1 MKPEAGQI
9 YGNRYRLVDRIAIGG
24 MGEVWRAHD
33 EVILRDVAIK
43 ILKQEF
49 MGDPGFLERFRVEAK
64 HAARVD
70 HEGIADVYDYGEG
83 GGSAYLVM
91 ELVAGESLARII
103 EKRIRLTETEVL
115 SIIEQTA
122 RALHAAHEDGLV
134 HRDVKPGNLLITPS
148 GRVKITDFGIARVA
162 DQVALT
168 ATGQVMGTVQ
178 YLSPEQATGKP
189 ATPATDIYS
198 LGIVAYEALTGRR
211 PFTGESQMVIAMAQ
225 INDKPPAMG
234 EDIDHRVQDLILTCL
249 AKKPNQRPGSAL
261 DLSNRAKA
269 LRLQLEGVAATEALE
284 LSELPTVKTQRI
296 EVDPKT
302 EPAEKLPVIWPWLV
316 LIGVLFVVAAGVLIT
331 IVLSLMNDGPADE
344 SPIPTVSPSSIVT
357 DDPSDEPRETV
368 VVLLTDVIGK
378 NVADASIFLRERGL
392 LVEAIPGEA
401 LDPSDNRILTIYKA
415 EGLGQ
420 IPVGSTVKIYYYI
433 QQAVLPSPSQTSPNP
448 TPSPTQSP
456 TPMPTPT
463 PTPSPTPS
471 FTVLP
476 SPTPSPTITN
486 GED

>member
-1 MKPEAGQI
+1 MRPEAGQV
-9 YGNRYRLVDRIAIGG
+9 YGDRYRLVDRIAIGG

-43 ILKQEF
+43 ILKPEF
-49 MGDPGFLERFRVEAK
+49 MGDPGFLERFRVEAR

-83 GGSAYLVM
+83 SGSAYLVM
-91 ELVAGESLARII
+91 ELVSGDSLARII
-103 EKRIRLTETEVL
+103 EKRIRLTGVEVL

-148 GRVKITDFGIARVA
+148 GKVKITDFGIARVA

-178 YLSPEQATGKP
+178 YLAPEQATGKP
-189 ATPATDIYS
+189 ATPSTDIYS
-198 LGIVAYEALTGRR
+198 LGIVAYEALTGKR

-234 EDIDHRVQDLILTCL
+234 EDIDKRVQDLVLACL

-269 LRLQLEGVAATEALE
+269 LRLQLEGVSATDVFNQDQTTTVRTRTLE
-284 LSELPTVKTQRI
+284 Q
-296 EVDPKT
+296 DPKT
-302 EPAEKLPVIWPWLV
+302 EPAEKLPVIWPWLA
-316 LIGVLFVVAAGVLIT
+316 LIGLLFAAAAGVMIA
-331 IVLSLMNDGPADE
+331 IVFSLMSEQQTE
-344 SPIPTVSPSSIVT
+344 SPIPTF
-357 DDPSDEPRETV
+357 EPTVLPTETPTEEPIQTV

-378 NVADASIFLRERGL
+378 NVADASIFLKERGL
-392 LVEAIPGEA
+392 LVEAVPGEA
-401 LDPSDNRILTIYKA
+401 LDPTDPRILTIYRA
-415 EGLGQ
+415 DGLGQ
-420 IPVGSTVKIYYYI
+420 VPIGSTVKIYYYI
-433 QQAVLPSPSQTSPNP
+433 QQGEAPE
-448 TPSPTQSP
+448 PSPTEPDPNASEDGSTIP
-456 TPMPTPT
+456 IPVPSFTVTPLPTPT
-463 PTPSPTPS
+463 PT
-471 FTVLP
+471 
-476 SPTPSPTITN
+476 
-486 GED
+486 EDPETGP

>member
-1 MKPEAGQI
+1 MRPEAGQV
-9 YGNRYRLVDRIAIGG
+9 YGDRYRLVDRIAIGG

-43 ILKQEF
+43 ILKPEF
-49 MGDPGFLERFRVEAK
+49 MGDPGFLERFRVEAR

-83 GGSAYLVM
+83 SGSAYLVM
-91 ELVAGESLARII
+91 ELVSGDSLARII
-103 EKRIRLTETEVL
+103 EKRIRLTGVEVL

-148 GRVKITDFGIARVA
+148 GKVKITDFGIARVA

-178 YLSPEQATGKP
+178 YLAPEQATGKP
-189 ATPATDIYS
+189 ATPSTDIYS
-198 LGIVAYEALTGRR
+198 LGIVAYEALTGKR

-234 EDIDHRVQDLILTCL
+234 EDIDKRVQDLVLACL

-269 LRLQLEGVAATEALE
+269 LRLQLEGVSATDVFNQDQT
-284 LSELPTVKTQRI
+284 PTVRTRTLEQ
-296 EVDPKT
+296 DPKT
-302 EPAEKLPVIWPWLV
+302 EPAEKLPVIWPWLA
-316 LIGVLFVVAAGVLIT
+316 LIGLLFAAAAGVMIA
-331 IVLSLMNDGPADE
+331 IVFSLMSEQQTE
-344 SPIPTVSPSSIVT
+344 SPIPTF
-357 DDPSDEPRETV
+357 EPTVLPTETPTEEPIQTV

-378 NVADASIFLRERGL
+378 NVADASIFLKERGL
-392 LVEAIPGEA
+392 LVEAVPGEA
-401 LDPSDNRILTIYKA
+401 LDPTDPRILTIYRA
-415 EGLGQ
+415 DGLGQ
-420 IPVGSTVKIYYYI
+420 VPIGSTVKIYYYI
-433 QQAVLPSPSQTSPNP
+433 QQGEAPE
-448 TPSPTQSP
+448 PSPTEPDPNASEDGSTIP
-456 TPMPTPT
+456 IPVPSFTVTPLPTPT
-463 PTPSPTPS
+463 PT
-471 FTVLP
+471 
-476 SPTPSPTITN
+476 
-486 GED
+486 EDPETGP

>member
-43 ILKQEF
+43 ILKPEF
-49 MGDPGFLERFRVEAK
+49 MGDPGFLERFRVEAR

-83 GGSAYLVM
+83 SGSAYLVM
-91 ELVAGESLARII
+91 ELVSGDSLARII
-103 EKRIRLTETEVL
+103 EKRIRLSSVEVL

-148 GRVKITDFGIARVA
+148 GKVKITDFGIARVA

-178 YLSPEQATGKP
+178 YLAPEQATGKP
-189 ATPATDIYS
+189 ATPSTDIYS
-198 LGIVAYEALTGRR
+198 LGIVAYEALTGKR

-234 EDIDHRVQDLILTCL
+234 EDIDKRVQDLVLACL

-269 LRLQLEGVAATEALE
+269 LRLQLEGVSPTEVFNQDQA
-284 LSELPTVKTQRI
+284 PTVRTRTV
-296 EVDPKT
+296 EDDPKT
-302 EPAEKLPVIWPWLV
+302 EPAEKLPIIWPWLA
-316 LIGVLFVVAAGVLIT
+316 LIGLLFAAAAGVMIA
-331 IVLSLMNDGPADE
+331 IVLSLMAEQEPEAIVPTFE
-344 SPIPTVSPSSIVT
+344 PSVIPTET
-357 DDPSDEPRETV
+357 ATEEPTPTA

-378 NVADASIFLRERGL
+378 NVADASIFLKERGL
-392 LVEAIPGEA
+392 LVDAVPGEA
-401 LDPSDNRILTIYKA
+401 LDPADPRILTVYRA
-415 EGLGQ
+415 DGLGQ
-420 IPVGSTVKIYYYI
+420 VPVGSTVKIYYYI
-433 QQAVLPSPSQTSPNP
+433 QQGSIPEP
-448 TPSPTQSP
+448 TTTEPAPETPGSQSP
-456 TPMPTPT
+456 VPIPV
-463 PTPSPTPS
+463 PS
-471 FTVLP
+471 FTVTPLP
-476 SPTPSPTITN
+476 TDTPS
-486 GED
+486 EDPEEGP

>member
-43 ILKQEF
+43 ILKPEF
-49 MGDPGFLERFRVEAK
+49 MGDPGFLERFRVEAR

-83 GGSAYLVM
+83 SGSAYLVM
-91 ELVAGESLARII
+91 ELVSGDSLARII
-103 EKRIRLTETEVL
+103 EKRIRLSGVEVL
-115 SIIEQTA
+115 SIMEQTA

-148 GRVKITDFGIARVA
+148 GKVKITDFGIARVA

-178 YLSPEQATGKP
+178 YLAPEQATGKQ
-189 ATPATDIYS
+189 ATPSTDIYS

-234 EDIDHRVQDLILTCL
+234 EDIDQRVQDLVLSCL

-261 DLSNRAKA
+261 DLSNRARA
-269 LRLQLEGVAATEALE
+269 LRLQLEGISPTEVFNQDQT
-284 LSELPTVKTQRI
+284 PTVRTRVI
-296 EVDPKT
+296 EPDPKT
-302 EPAEKLPVIWPWLV
+302 EPSEKAPVIWPWLV
-316 LIGVLFVVAAGVLIT
+316 LIGLLFAAAAGVMIA
-331 IVLSLMNDGPADE
+331 IVLSLMSEQQSEVPV
-344 SPIPTVSPSSIVT
+344 PTFEPSVA
-357 DDPSDEPRETV
+357 PSETPTEDLTPTV

-378 NVADASIFLRERGL
+378 NVADASIFLKERGL
-392 LVEAIPGEA
+392 VVDAVPGEP
-401 LDPSDNRILTIYKA
+401 LGLEDPRILTVYKA
-415 EGLGQ
+415 DGLGQ
-420 IPVGSTVKIYYYI
+420 VKVGATVKIYYYI
-433 QQAVLPSPSQTSPNP
+433 QQTTIPAPTESVPGSEPTDGSIPLPSSSVSPFPSPS
-448 TPSPTQSP
+448 PSGGSG
-456 TPMPTPT
+456 
-463 PTPSPTPS
+463 
-471 FTVLP
+471 
-476 SPTPSPTITN
+476 N
-486 GED
+486 

>member
-43 ILKQEF
+43 ILKPEF
-49 MGDPGFLERFRVEAK
+49 MGDPGFLERFRVEAR

-83 GGSAYLVM
+83 SGSAYLVM
-91 ELVAGESLARII
+91 ELVSGDSLARII
-103 EKRIRLTETEVL
+103 EKRIRLSGVEVL
-115 SIIEQTA
+115 SIMEQTA

-148 GRVKITDFGIARVA
+148 GKVKITDFGIARVA

-178 YLSPEQATGKP
+178 YLAPEQATGKQ
-189 ATPATDIYS
+189 ATPSTDIYS

-225 INDKPPAMG
+225 INDKPPAMDA
-234 EDIDHRVQDLILTCL
+234 DIDQRVQDLVLSCL

-261 DLSNRAKA
+261 DLSNRARA
-269 LRLQLEGVAATEALE
+269 LRLQLEGISPTEVFNQDQT
-284 LSELPTVKTQRI
+284 PTVRTRAI
-296 EVDPKT
+296 EPDPKT
-302 EPAEKLPVIWPWLV
+302 EPSEKAPTIWPWLA
-316 LIGVLFVVAAGVLIT
+316 LIGLLFAAAAGVMIA
-331 IVLSLMNDGPADE
+331 IVLSLMSEQQSEVPVPTFE
-344 SPIPTVSPSSIVT
+344 PTVAPT
-357 DDPSDEPRETV
+357 ETPTEDPAPTV

-378 NVADASIFLRERGL
+378 NVADASIFLKERGL
-392 LVEAIPGEA
+392 VVDAVPGEP
-401 LDPSDNRILTIYKA
+401 LDLEDPRILTVYKA
-415 EGLGQ
+415 DGLGQ
-420 IPVGSTVKIYYYI
+420 VKVGATVKIYYYI
-433 QQAVLPSPSQTSPNP
+433 QQTPLPDPTESTPVPEPTDTISPSPS
-448 TPSPTQSP
+448 PSPTATDESG
-456 TPMPTPT
+456 
-463 PTPSPTPS
+463 SG
-471 FTVLP
+471 
-476 SPTPSPTITN
+476 N
-486 GED
+486 

>member
-43 ILKQEF
+43 ILKPEF
-49 MGDPGFLERFRVEAK
+49 MGDPGFLERFRVEAR

-83 GGSAYLVM
+83 SGSAYLVM
-91 ELVAGESLARII
+91 ELVSGDSLARII
-103 EKRIRLTETEVL
+103 EKRIRLSGVEVL
-115 SIIEQTA
+115 SIMEQTA

-148 GRVKITDFGIARVA
+148 GKVKITDFGIARVA

-178 YLSPEQATGKP
+178 YLAPEQATGKQ
-189 ATPATDIYS
+189 ATPSTDIYS

-234 EDIDHRVQDLILTCL
+234 EDIDQRVQDLVLSCL

-261 DLSNRAKA
+261 DLSNRARA
-269 LRLQLEGVAATEALE
+269 LRLQLEGISPTEVFNQDQT
-284 LSELPTVKTQRI
+284 PTVRTRVI
-296 EVDPKT
+296 EPDPKT
-302 EPAEKLPVIWPWLV
+302 EPSEKAPVIWPWLA
-316 LIGVLFVVAAGVLIT
+316 LIGLLFAAAAGVMIA
-331 IVLSLMNDGPADE
+331 IVLSLMSE
-344 SPIPTVSPSSIVT
+344 QQSEVQVPTFEPSVA
-357 DDPSDEPRETV
+357 PSETPTEDLTPTV

-378 NVADASIFLRERGL
+378 NVADASIFLKERGL
-392 LVEAIPGEA
+392 VVDAVPGEP
-401 LDPSDNRILTIYKA
+401 LGLEDPRILTVYKA
-415 EGLGQ
+415 DGLGQ
-420 IPVGSTVKIYYYI
+420 VKVGATVKIYYYI
-433 QQAVLPSPSQTSPNP
+433 QQTTIPAPTESVPGSEPTDGSIPLPSSSVSPFPSPSP
-448 TPSPTQSP
+448 TGGSG
-456 TPMPTPT
+456 
-463 PTPSPTPS
+463 
-471 FTVLP
+471 
-476 SPTPSPTITN
+476 N
-486 GED
+486 

>member
-9 YGNRYRLVDRIAIGG
+9 YGNRYKLVDRIAIGG

-43 ILKQEF
+43 ILKPEF
-49 MGDPGFLERFRVEAK
+49 MGDPGFLERFRVEAR

-83 GGSAYLVM
+83 SGSAYLVM
-91 ELVAGESLARII
+91 ELVSGDSLARII
-103 EKRIRLTETEVL
+103 EKRIRLTSVEVL

-122 RALHAAHEDGLV
+122 RALHAAHQDGLV

-148 GRVKITDFGIARVA
+148 GKVKITDFGIARVA

-178 YLSPEQATGKP
+178 YLAPEQATGKQ

-225 INDKPPAMG
+225 INDKPPAMDT
-234 EDIDHRVQDLILTCL
+234 DIDPRVQELVLSCL
-249 AKKPNQRPGSAL
+249 AKKPSQRPGSAL
-261 DLSNRAKA
+261 DLANRSKA
-269 LRLQLEGVAATEALE
+269 LRLQLEGV
-284 LSELPTVKTQRI
+284 SPTDVFDQDQTQTVNTRSI

-316 LIGVLFVVAAGVLIT
+316 LIGFLFAAAAGVMLAI
-331 IVLSLMNDGPADE
+331 ILSLISQQETDTPVPTFEPTTVAPTETETEEAD
-344 SPIPTVSPSSIVT
+344 P
-357 DDPSDEPRETV
+357 TV

-378 NVADASIFLRERGL
+378 NVADASILLKELGL
-392 LVEAIPGEA
+392 VVDAVPGEP
-401 LDPSDNRILTIYKA
+401 LDPADPRILTVYKA
-415 EGLGQ
+415 DGLGQ
-420 IPVGSTVKIYYYI
+420 ISVGSTVRVYYYI
-433 QQAVLPSPSQTSPNP
+433 QAGAVPDPTESTPGSAPTDPGTSVPTPLPSFTETPVPTG
-448 TPSPTQSP
+448 TPSPDSG
-456 TPMPTPT
+456 
-463 PTPSPTPS
+463 SS
-471 FTVLP
+471 
-476 SPTPSPTITN
+476 N
-486 GED
+486 

>member
-43 ILKQEF
+43 ILKPEF
-49 MGDPGFLERFRVEAK
+49 MGDPGFLERFRVEAR

-83 GGSAYLVM
+83 SGSAYLVM
-91 ELVAGESLARII
+91 ELVSGDSLARII
-103 EKRIRLTETEVL
+103 EKRIRLSGIEVL

-148 GRVKITDFGIARVA
+148 GKVKITDFGIARVA

-178 YLSPEQATGKP
+178 YLAPEQATGKQ
-189 ATPATDIYS
+189 ATPSTDIYS

-225 INDKPPAMG
+225 INDKPPAMDQ
-234 EDIDHRVQDLILTCL
+234 DIDQRVQDLVLSCL

-261 DLSNRAKA
+261 DLSNRARA
-269 LRLQLEGVAATEALE
+269 LRLQLEGISPTEVFNQDQT
-284 LSELPTVKTQRI
+284 PTVRTRVI
-296 EVDPKT
+296 ETDPKT
-302 EPAEKLPVIWPWLV
+302 EPSEKPPVIWPWLA
-316 LIGVLFVVAAGVLIT
+316 LIGLLFAAAAAVMIA
-331 IVLSLMNDGPADE
+331 IVLSLMSEQQDE
-344 SPIPTVSPSSIVT
+344 VPLPTFEPTSSPTQTPTEDTTP
-357 DDPSDEPRETV
+357 TV

-378 NVADASIFLRERGL
+378 NVADASIFLKERGL
-392 LVEAIPGEA
+392 VVDAIPGEP
-401 LDPSDNRILTIYKA
+401 LDLEDPRILTVYKA
-415 EGLGQ
+415 DGLGQ
-420 IPVGSTVKIYYYI
+420 VKVGATVKIYYYI
-433 QQAVLPSPSQTSPNP
+433 QQTPLPVPTESTPGPEPTDTSSPL
-448 TPSPTQSP
+448 
-456 TPMPTPT
+456 PTPT
-463 PTPSPTPS
+463 PTPT
-471 FTVLP
+471 
-476 SPTPSPTITN
+476 
-486 GED
+486 G